1 MQSSVEAFSEKVRD
15 TTAAAHGTMLEA
27 IRAGD
32 AVGAERL
39 ARDHLAEWQRILS
52 PAG

>member
-1 MQSSVEAFSEKVRD
+1 MQSRVESFCENVRD

-32 AVGAERL
+32 HRRADAL
-39 ARDHLAEWQRILS
+39 ARDHLAEWQRILA
-52 PAG
+52 PAP